1 MNFAL
6 QKLIKFFKLE
16 IEKGFDNRAIIG
28 GLERMLPVWVDE
40 ARTNQIS
47 QDLIT
52 EIEKEIH
59 RYSLENVSG
68 RKQIIESLLKKLNEH
83 DVKIPQVPNREK
95 TSNSKSSPKIAIVS
109 VSQNKF
115 EKPLAQSKSN
125 NKSLRPDLEKSVV
138 GLNAPLTVI
147 SGIGKSKADTLHT
160 LGLETL
166 ADVLYYFPRRYDD
179 YSQLKP
185 INRILFGEEITIIGM
200 VQSINIRPIRDG
212 KRKIVEAVISDGT
225 GFLRLTWFNQEFIA
239 RQINEG
245 SQIVVSGKVEIYL
258 GRFVMNNP
266 DWEHVESEHLH
277 TNRIVPIYSL
287 TANVTQKNLRRLIYE
302 TVTHWSQRIPDHLP
316 QEIIE
321 KAQVI
326 SLQDAI
332 KQAHFPDSQ
341 DALLKARNRLAFDE
355 ILLLQLG
362 VQQQKRNWQANPAKS
377 FAVDDNWISD
387 EITTLPFQL
396 TNAQT
401 QVVGAIREDLNSG
414 KPMNR
419 LLQGDVGSGKTIV
432 AALAISIIVSNGGQS
447 AFMAPTSILAEQHF
461 QTLQKIMTSQE
472 RPHPINS
479 EEIVLLVGSTPE
491 DDKKRI
497 RSGLLDGTIKV
508 VIGTHALLEE
518 PVKFKDLQFAIIDE
532 QHRFGVEQRA
542 LLRAKGQSPH
552 LLVMTATPIP
562 RSLALTIYGDLD
574 VSVMDEM
581 PLGRIPVETFVLMPI
596 ERERAYNLISKQIS
610 EGHQAFIIYPLI
622 QQNEDIDL
630 KAAIEESERLQK
642 EIFPLN
648 RIGLLH
654 GKMKADEKEIVMQ
667 QFRKNKL
674 QILVSTSVIEVG
686 VDIPN
691 ATVML
696 IEGADRFGL
705 AQLHQFRGR
714 VGRGGNKS
722 YCLLIPNVDDAIEN
736 QRLTVM
742 TQTNDGF
749 ILAEKDLEQR
759 GPGDFLGDRQSG
771 FMDLKMAKLTDI
783 HLIEKA
789 RTFAQQIFGIDP
801 DLSRSEHTLLRESL
815 VRFWQQG
822 TGDIS

>member
-1 MNFAL
+1 
-6 QKLIKFFKLE
+6 
-16 IEKGFDNRAIIG
+16 
-28 GLERMLPVWVDE
+28 
-40 ARTNQIS
+40 
-47 QDLIT
+47 
-52 EIEKEIH
+52 
-59 RYSLENVSG
+59 
-68 RKQIIESLLKKLNEH
+68 
-83 DVKIPQVPNREK
+83 
-95 TSNSKSSPKIAIVS
+95 
-109 VSQNKF
+109 
-115 EKPLAQSKSN
+115 
-125 NKSLRPDLEKSVV
+125 
-138 GLNAPLTVI
+138 
-147 SGIGKSKADTLHT
+147 
-160 LGLETL
+160 
-166 ADVLYYFPRRYDD
+166 
-179 YSQLKP
+179 
-185 INRILFGEEITIIGM
+185 M
-200 VQSINIRPIRDG
+200 V
-212 KRKIVEAVISDGT
+212 
-225 GFLRLTWFNQEFIA
+225 NQEFIA
-239 RQINEG
+239 RQINDG

-266 DWEHVESEHLH
+266 DWEHIESEHLH

-287 TANVTQKNLRRLIYE
+287 TADVSQKNLRRLIYE
-302 TVTHWSQRIPDHLP
+302 TVMHWSHRIPDHLP

-332 KQAHFPDSQ
+332 KEAHFPDSQ
-341 DALLKARNRLAFDE
+341 DALLKAQNRLAFDE

-362 VQQQKRNWQANPAKS
+362 VQQQKRNWQTNPAKS
-377 FAVDDNWISD
+377 FVVDDKWIND
-387 EITTLPFQL
+387 EINTLPFQL
-396 TNAQT
+396 TNAQI
-401 QVVGAIREDLNSG
+401 QVVGAIREDLSSG

-432 AALAISIIVSNGGQS
+432 AALAISIIVSIGGQS

-472 RPHPINS
+472 RPHPIKS
-479 EEIVLLVGSTPE
+479 EEIVLLVGSTAE

-542 LLRAKGQSPH
+542 LLHAKGQSPH

-622 QQNEDIDL
+622 QQNEEIDL

-642 EIFPLN
+642 EIFPKIK
-648 RIGLLH
+648 IGLLH
-654 GKMKADEKEIVMQ
+654 GKMKADEKETVMT
-667 QFRKNKL
+667 QFRNNEL

-722 YCLLIPNVDDAIEN
+722 FCLLIPNVDDAIEN

-749 ILAEKDLEQR
+749 ILAEKDLELR

-771 FMDLKMAKLTDI
+771 FMNLKMAKLTDI

-801 DLSRSEHTLLRESL
+801 DLSSFEHALLRESL
-815 VRFWQQG
+815 TRFWQQG